1 VLEVVERI
9 LAALIILA
17 LVVLLIFLA
26 YPVAPRTDTG
36 PVSSGRQ
43 QQAQRQEPPAQ
54 QAPPNNRTPPAP
66 QPNTPAPGTP
76 TPPANTPPAP
86 QTPPNPEVQS
96 DNRPGDID
104 NSRSCCNERPVRAQR
119 RDVVQ
124 PRPRRPRQVVRQD
137 CGDRGCGCCCG
148 EGRRVRTAEVQRTPF
163 WALPEPYWAN
173 RVPPPYWD
181 ERYPPLPPPAQW
193 AQLPPGV
200 CPP

>member
-1 VLEVVERI
+1 MLEVVERI

-36 PVSSGRQ
+36 PVSTGRQ
-43 QQAQRQEPPAQ
+43 QQAQRQESPAQ
-54 QAPPNNRTPPAP
+54 QAPPNNRPAPAP
-66 QPNTPAPGTP
+66 QPSTPAPANP
-76 TPPANTPPAP
+76 APPANTSP
-86 QTPPNPEVQS
+86 TPSQASPSPDVQS

-104 NSRSCCNERPVRAQR
+104 NSRSCCNDRRARGRR
-119 RDVVQ
+119 RDAVQ

-148 EGRRVRTAEVQRTPF
+148 EGRRVRTAEVQRAPF

-173 RVPPPYWD
+173 RVPPLDWD
-181 ERYPPLPPPAQW
+181 ERYPPPARW